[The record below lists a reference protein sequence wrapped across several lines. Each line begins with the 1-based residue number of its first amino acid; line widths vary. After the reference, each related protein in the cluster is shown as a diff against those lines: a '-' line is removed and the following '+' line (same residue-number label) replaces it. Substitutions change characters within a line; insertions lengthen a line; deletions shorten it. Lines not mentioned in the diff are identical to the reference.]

1 MIRRSGT
8 REISLLAIV
17 VSSLALLVVF
27 SSGAALA
34 ASASDGTQVI
44 VPRGQPVEVAF
55 AADLTGSANGFT
67 ASLANAVQMAVEA
80 HPAIRGFP
88 IQINLVDPPCG
99 DATLDVAAARAIV
112 ADTQNVGVFGQF
124 CSSGFDQALPAY
136 QAGDLV
142 TIMGSATDP
151 SLPSFGPS
159 VFNSVAVPDGCC
171 PFVDQF
177 DPWYAIIVTLPSD
190 LDWRQAYSL
199 QFGAPPTAFADLYY
213 DAASLLIR
221 NLQDI
226 SSLEGSGN
234 LVISRAALAQA
245 VRETTKYQ
253 GVTCAI
259 TLDAATGY
267 RANDAI
273 ALSRCA
279 D

>member
-159 VFNSVAVPDGCC
+159 VFK
-171 PFVDQF
+171 
-177 DPWYAIIVTLPSD
+177 PS
-190 LDWRQAYSL
+190 SSH
-199 QFGAPPTAFADLYY
+199 PESTA
-213 DAASLLIR
+213 SS
-221 NLQDI
+221 I
-226 SSLEGSGN
+226 SG
-234 LVISRAALAQA
+234 
-245 VRETTKYQ
+245 
-253 GVTCAI
+253 
-259 TLDAATGY
+259 
-267 RANDAI
+267 
-273 ALSRCA
+273 
-279 D
+279 